1 MVEKLYEY
9 GQGIYALPL
18 EQRVK
23 NRVKEFEQ
31 THNVLKIEY
40 NWIPQKYLGKN
51 CLGMDVWKS
60 RECEIFITYQ

>member
-23 NRVKEFEQ
+23 NRVKEVR
-31 THNVLKIEY
+31 TV
-40 NWIPQKYLGKN
+40 
-51 CLGMDVWKS
+51 
-60 RECEIFITYQ
+60 